1 MSIKIGDN
9 IANYRKKKG
18 LTQEELGELLNISGQ
33 AVSKWENGGV
43 PDIYLLPEIAKIF
56 DVSIDSLFGCKKKV
70 SEITK
75 DEILN
80 ELFKYSSYNN
90 FYRKGEFDA
99 FRFLFEAIWSIQCA
113 YLGNEEL
120 YDYKEII
127 EKHQNNSQITSQII
141 NDEGT
146 TYLSLVKDFPFFCAV
161 SDSSVISQKL
171 LNEEKFCEFFSVF
184 AKEYGLKAILFTQ
197 TASEENQ
204 YTDKAIA
211 EKIGITESEFAE
223 ICPVLVKYGFLQ
235 EELLLLDDKKVKIY
249 NKRNNPEIRPLLML
263 AYQFINARQ
272 CYYNFMSNRTK
283 PYLELQSDKK

>member
-171 LNEEKFCEFFSVF
+171 
-184 AKEYGLKAILFTQ
+184 
-197 TASEENQ
+197 
-204 YTDKAIA
+204 
-211 EKIGITESEFAE
+211 
-223 ICPVLVKYGFLQ
+223 
-235 EELLLLDDKKVKIY
+235 
-249 NKRNNPEIRPLLML
+249 
-263 AYQFINARQ
+263 
-272 CYYNFMSNRTK
+272 
-283 PYLELQSDKK
+283 

>member
-9 IANYRKKKG
+9 IAYYRKKRG

-56 DVSIDSLFGCKKKV
+56 DVSVDSLFGCKKKV

-90 FYRKGEFDA
+90 FYRKGDFDA
-99 FRFLFEAIWSIQCA
+99 FQFLFEAIWSIQCA

-120 YDYKEII
+120 YDYNEII
-127 EKHQNNSQITSQII
+127 EKHKNNSQITSQII

-171 LNEEKFCEFFSVF
+171 LNEEKFCELFSVF
-184 AKEYGLKAILFTQ
+184 SKEYGLKAIVFTQ
-197 TASEENQ
+197 TASEE
-204 YTDKAIA
+204 KSIA

-223 ICPVLVKYGFLQ
+223 ICPVLVKYGFLH

-249 NKRNNPEIRPLLML
+249 NKWNNPEIRPLLML